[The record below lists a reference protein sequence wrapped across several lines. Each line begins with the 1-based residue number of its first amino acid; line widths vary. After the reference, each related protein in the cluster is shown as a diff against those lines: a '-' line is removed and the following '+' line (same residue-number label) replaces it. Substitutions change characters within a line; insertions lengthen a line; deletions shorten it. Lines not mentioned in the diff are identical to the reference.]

1 MRHAVETVV
10 AEEFFGDG
18 SPVTATTLAAEPEV
32 VRGVAVSVGYSR
44 QVTTPNGSSWS
55 TQLWREIEPIFDAV
69 VRHPFVTGL
78 TDGTLETDVFGHYVA
93 QDVHYLRDYART
105 LALVGAKSPT
115 LADTAMFSR
124 HAIGVVEGELA
135 LHASLLPDLDLDPAS
150 IAATPV
156 GPTTLAYTSYLLAT
170 AYAGTFAEGLAVIV
184 PCYWIYAEVGKHL
197 VEKGSPDPRFQ
208 RWIDTYAGDEFAAS
222 VNEVLELVDRVG
234 PTLGAEEEARARMH
248 FTTTARYEWMFF
260 DASYRRESWPV

>member
-1 MRHAVETVV
+1 MI
-10 AEEFFGDG
+10 
-18 SPVTATTLAAEPEV
+18 PVTVTPAGTPDTT
-32 VRGVAVSVGYSR
+32 
-44 QVTTPNGSSWS
+44 TWS
-55 TQLWREIEPIFDAV
+55 AQLWREIEPIYDAIL
-69 VRHPFVTGL
+69 RHPFVTGL
-78 TDGTLETDVFGHYVA
+78 TDGTLEPDVFGHYVA

-105 LALVGAKSPT
+105 LALLGAKSPT
-115 LADTAMFSR
+115 LAETAMFSR

-135 LHASLLPDLDLDPAS
+135 LHASLLPELDLDPAS

-170 AYAGTFAEGLAVIV
+170 TYAGTYAEGLAAIV

-197 VEKGSPDPRFQ
+197 VAQGSPDPRFQ

-222 VNEVLELVDRVG
+222 VDEVLELVDRVG
-234 PTLGAEEEARARMH
+234 ESLGAEEQVRARMH

-260 DASYRRESWPV
+260 DASYRREDWPV